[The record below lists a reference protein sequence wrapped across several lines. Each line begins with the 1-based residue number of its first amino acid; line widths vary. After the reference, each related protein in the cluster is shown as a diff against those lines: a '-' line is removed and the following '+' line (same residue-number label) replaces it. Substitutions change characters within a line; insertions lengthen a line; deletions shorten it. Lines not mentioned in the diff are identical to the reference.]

1 MKTTPLKENKRTV
14 NSSLFLQLLDNFLKQ
29 PNLRNGTGLLE
40 RILGAAGLWYKMG
53 NVPRG
58 PCAQGPISKAGS
70 ETNREIKRVLS
81 LLLQMLVTIPVFLF
95 HTELYTNPGSP
106 DGSVVKNLSAKVG
119 DAGLI
124 PGLGRSPGEGN
135 DNPLWYSCRET
146 HGQRSLVGYCP
157 WGGKRVR
164 HILGTKQYT
173 QTELKALS

>member
-1 MKTTPLKENKRTV
+1 M
-14 NSSLFLQLLDNFLKQ
+14 NSSLFLQSLDNFLKQ

-58 PCAQGPISKAGS
+58 PCAQGPISKPGS

-81 LLLQMLVTIPVFLF
+81 LLLQMLITIPVFLF
-95 HTELYTNPGSP
+95 HTELYTNPGSL
-106 DGSVVKNLSAKVG
+106 DGSVVKNLSAKAG

-124 PGLGRSPGEGN
+124 PGLGRSLGEGN
-135 DNPLWYSCRET
+135 DNPLLVFLPGKS

-157 WGGKRVR
+157 CIRVR
-164 HILGTKQYT
+164 YILGTKQYT